1 MGDQALLFGD
11 THNSAGVRDCCGGEE
26 EEEEETRTTTIAAA
40 SLEFALAT
48 AQGLTE

>member
-1 MGDQALLFGD
+1 MLFGD
-11 THNSAGVRDCCGGEE
+11 THNSAGVRDCCGGE

>member
-1 MGDQALLFGD
+1 MLFGD